1 MLIFLW
7 ISGIISGFAFPAF
20 LIKAIRSK
28 NEDAVGMLTF
38 LSCLTFGICA
48 LSILVLAAYPVL

>member
-7 ISGIISGFAFPAF
+7 IAGMVAGFCFPSF

-28 NEDAVGMLTF
+28 DEGDEIPKNTF
-38 LSCLTFGICA
+38 LSCLTFGICV
-48 LSILVLAAYPVL
+48 LSILVVTAYS